1 MRSVLTRLEQK
12 QLEQLVQEN
21 RSSDALIGGTLG
33 NDVLFRIRQDI
44 ISCIL
49 KPGSKLPFEALK
61 SLYGASFS
69 TLREALFTLTAEG
82 WVVAVGQRGFRVSP
96 VSRENLM
103 DLTNSR
109 VLIEREVIRQSIES
123 GGDDWE
129 DRTLSAFHR
138 LDRIERRPEG
148 PAESPVNWMMIHGEF
163 HEALA
168 SGCKSPTLIGI
179 RINLFELSHRYRR
192 LSAIHPAKTAKTG
205 DHRAIM
211 EAALRRRTAEAQD
224 LLEQH
229 IRKTSAAV
237 LRNLEE
243 LRNFEDL
250 TEI

>member
-1 MRSVLTRLEQK
+1 VEQAI
-12 QLEQLVQEN
+12 QEG
-21 RSSDALIGGTLG
+21 RPTDALIGKTLG

-49 KPGSKLPFEALK
+49 KPGSKLPFETLK
-61 SLYGASFS
+61 GLYGASFS

-109 VLIEREVIRQSIES
+109 VLIEREVMSQSIAG

-138 LDRIERRPEG
+138 LDRIERRPGG
-148 PAESPVNWMMIHGEF
+148 PAEAPINWMSVHGEF

-179 RINLFELSHRYRR
+179 RNGLFELSHRYRR
-192 LSAIHPAKTAKTG
+192 LSAIHPTNSAKAG

-211 EAALRRRTAEAQD
+211 EAALQRRTSEAQD
-224 LLEQH
+224 LIEQH
-229 IRKTSAAV
+229 IRKTAAAV
-237 LRNLEE
+237 LRNMDE